1 MHFRIGFVI
10 LIMHARNWP
19 FYSGRCFIGFT
30 SSWSIHLQGCPRLM
44 EYLHF
49 FRHCYATKVVFPVTL
64 NAKIMPP
71 PPCKSSLYAWKH
83 LCVRLHLY
91 SSPCVIQYSDSQW
104 TTESSGAPLLFFFSW
119 LLYQSCNYSL
129 GCRKVSN
136 AGTTV
141 CEKFIAEIVKNVTR
155 NFLFRPISCRGLVMC
170 VLDLGQHVGLEK
182 QWGISSWLEFTAT
195 QLWLRPRRGKP

>member
-49 FRHCYATKVVFPVTL
+49 FRHCYARKVVFPVTL

-71 PPCKSSLYAWKH
+71 PPCKSPLYAWKH

-119 LLYQSCNYSL
+119 LLYQSCHYFLS
-129 GCRKVSN
+129 CRKVSN
-136 AGTTV
+136 ASS
-141 CEKFIAEIVKNVTR
+141 CMRALPYAR
-155 NFLFRPISCRGLVMC
+155 NSLQRSLKMWPETFYLGPLAVGDWSCAC
-170 VLDLGQHVGLEK
+170 
-182 QWGISSWLEFTAT
+182 
-195 QLWLRPRRGKP
+195 